1 MGVQPDGKYKM
12 IEYRSRRRK
21 VDDETWLRTVGS
33 RLLELVSDINLEQEV
48 RVPKARQ
55 EEYGEKTSISKALY
69 EWGVR
74 TAEIC
79 GLGDFATGDYFRRRV
94 PMIAARYAAV
104 YAIINDLDHFQNTG
118 SVKIDMKTIDY
129 ALAMCDYL
137 MESQM
142 YYFGKMVTEAS
153 EMATGS
159 TQVFKNTKVERALA
173 ALPNEFCSKE
183 ICSVLGHT
191 KVHATYKVL
200 ERLIRSHRIVKLEKD
215 KYKKITN

>member
-1 MGVQPDGKYKM
+1 M
-12 IEYRSRRRK
+12 
-21 VDDETWLRTVGS
+21 
-33 RLLELVSDINLEQEV
+33 
-48 RVPKARQ
+48 PKKRQ

-173 ALPNEFCSKE
+173 ALPNEFTPKE
-183 ICSVLGHT
+183 IASILGHRHQKSAYLT
-191 KVHATYKVL
+191 I
-200 ERLIRSHRIVKLEKD
+200 ERLIKSHKIIKIEQG